1 MSSKTSSKMWFIP
14 PGTTFTPDGIIRL
27 GTVIKDF
34 RRPTL
39 VLLEPEALALAD
51 PKFSIPPIEIVPEKK
66 HTHSRSLNSS
76 GGGGIWAKFLDLASA
91 SLRLELRTRYRLD
104 YSSVDHDIHQFKRN
118 LTREAL
124 EAIVNQP
131 AVRQHM
137 DTGLYGKRPVYIV
150 SGLRVTKTS
159 MTVTMEK
166 GNTRAGG
173 VSAGVSGIAPAEIGA
188 DIHGG
193 RRRDNIDSWET
204 APGIIF
210 AYSLHIIREKGA
222 GNVESEIFSLRTA
235 FMTGIGEEEV
245 EMESVE
251 VLLEDLLENPKEDNS
266 DLVKHSIGLDTC
278 ISFAP
283 SREA

>member
-1 MSSKTSSKMWFIP
+1 MSSKTSSKTWFIP
-14 PGTTFTPDGIIRL
+14 PGTLFTPDGIIRL

-39 VLLEPEALALAD
+39 VLLEPEALTLAD

-66 HTHSRSLNSS
+66 HTRTPAAST
-76 GGGGIWAKFLDLASA
+76 ALAA
-91 SLRLELRTRYRLD
+91 
-104 YSSVDHDIHQFKRN
+104 FKRY
-118 LTREAL
+118 LTPEAL
-124 EAIVNQP
+124 KAIVDQP

-150 SGLRVTKTS
+150 SGLRVTKTG
-159 MTVTMEK
+159 MTVTMEE
-166 GNTRAGG
+166 GYTRAGG
-173 VSAGVSGIAPAEIGA
+173 VSAGVSVMAPVEIGA

-193 RRRDNIDSWET
+193 RKKDNVDSWET

-210 AYSLHIIREKGA
+210 AYSLHVIREKGA
-222 GNVESEIFSLRTA
+222 GNVESEIFSRRTA
-235 FMTGIGEEEV
+235 FMTGIGEEAV

-251 VLLEDLLENPKEDNS
+251 VLLEDLLEDPEEDNS
-266 DLVKHSIGLDTC
+266 DLVKHNIGQDTC

>member
-1 MSSKTSSKMWFIP
+1 MDSKTWFIP

-51 PKFSIPPIEIVPEKK
+51 PKFSIPPIQIVPEKDHK
-66 HTHSRSLNSS
+66 HSRSLNSS

-91 SLRLELRTRYRLD
+91 SLRLELARRYRLD
-104 YSSVDHDIHQFKRN
+104 YSSVDHDIHQFKRY
-118 LTREAL
+118 LTPEAL

-150 SGLRVTKTS
+150 SGLRVTKTG

-166 GNTRAGG
+166 GYTRTGG
-173 VSAGVSGIAPAEIGA
+173 VSAGVSGMAP
-188 DIHGG
+188 
-193 RRRDNIDSWET
+193 T

-210 AYSLHIIREKGA
+210 AYSLHVIREKGA
-222 GNVESEIFSLRTA
+222 GNVESEIFSRRTS
-235 FMTGIGEEEV
+235 FMTGIGEEDV
-245 EMESVE
+245 EIELAE
-251 VLLEDLLENPKEDNS
+251 VLLEDLLEDPEEDTS
-266 DLVKHSIGLDTC
+266 DLVKHNIGQDTC

>member
-1 MSSKTSSKMWFIP
+1 MSSKTSSKTWFIP

-39 VLLEPEALALAD
+39 ILLEPEALALAN
-51 PKFSIPPIEIVPEKK
+51 PKFSIPPIEIVPEKHHK
-66 HTHSRSLNSS
+66 HSRNLNSS
-76 GGGGIWAKFLDLASA
+76 SGGGIWAKFLDLASA
-91 SLRLELRTRYRLD
+91 SLRLELKKRYRLD
-104 YSSVDHDIHQFKRN
+104 YGSVDHDIHQFKRN
-118 LTREAL
+118 LTREAI
-124 EAIVNQP
+124 EAIVSQP

-150 SGLRVTKTS
+150 SGLRVTKTG
-159 MTVTMEK
+159 MTVTMEE
-166 GNTRAGG
+166 GYTRAGG
-173 VSAGVSGIAPAEIGA
+173 VSAGVSVMAPVEIGA
-188 DIHGG
+188 GIHGG
-193 RRRDNIDSWET
+193 RKKDNLDSWET

-210 AYSLHIIREKGA
+210 AYK
-222 GNVESEIFSLRTA
+222 IFSRRTA

-251 VLLEDLLENPKEDNS
+251 VLLEDLLENPEEDNS